1 MSSNHQFEKFTSSK
15 EEIDLC
21 FARFEERFPTKA
33 DKEEKIY
40 KSLTPNG
47 FRCACGN
54 LVTDREY
61 GKRNVKCFAC
71 GRKSS
76 ITANTFYHGIR
87 RISAYCNGQFLMGE
101 GITIS
106 ANDFANRNGI
116 SSSQGNNILHAVSSE
131 MVREMEDAAE
141 ILTAVL
147 LEPVGKRSRETP
159 AGEHPKKEQEELERK
174 AAKTG
179 SQRAEKNP
187 RELPARLPSREKDKR
202 IFQLLRK
209 KPLTTDELV
218 ALTKMA
224 LPELLSIL
232 TMLELDGFIRTLPGN
247 RYEIIQDK
255 KTAQSV
261 PLVAITAERLLKCFV
276 RFVKLTFH
284 AISRKYLQRY
294 LARYWCFIDREKW
307 SFESIL
313 EMCAR
318 APYQSY
324 AQLVGYVTPLK
335 AKAVLEAA

>member
-1 MSSNHQFEKFTSSK
+1 MSSNHQIEKFTSSK

-40 KSLTPNG
+40 KSLTANG
-47 FRCACGN
+47 FRCACGA
-54 LVTDREY
+54 LVTGRKY
-61 GKRNVKCFAC
+61 GKRGVKCSAC

-76 ITANTFYHGIR
+76 ITANTFYHGVR
-87 RISAYCNGQFLMGE
+87 RISAYCNAQFLLGE

-106 ANDFANRNGI
+106 ANDFAIRNGI

-131 MVREMEDAAE
+131 MVREMENAVE
-141 ILTAVL
+141 ILTEIL
-147 LEPVGKRSRETP
+147 LDPVGKRSRETP
-159 AGEHPKKEQEELERK
+159 AGEHPKKEQEELEKKTAK
-174 AAKTG
+174 AGEK
-179 SQRAEKNP
+179 RAEKNP
-187 RELPARLPSREKDKR
+187 REFPARLPSGEKDRR
-202 IFQLLRK
+202 IFQLLQQ

-218 ALTKMA
+218 TLAKMA
-224 LPELLSIL
+224 LSELLSIL
-232 TMLELDGFIRTLPGN
+232 TMLELAGFIRTLPGN
-247 RYEIIQDK
+247 RYEIIQET

-261 PLVAITAERLLKCFV
+261 PVVGNTMERLLKGFV

-294 LARYWCFIDREKW
+294 LARYWCFIDRKKW
-307 SFESIL
+307 SFETLL

-318 APYQSY
+318 APYQSA
-324 AQLVGYVTPLK
+324 AQLAGYVTPLA